1 MLICSFVL
9 VGLIEQRKCA
19 GSEEIVKERI
29 TKLQQQWEYLVQKS
43 NEKSQHLKES
53 NQQQQFNTNV
63 KELDFWLGEVMQL
76 MITHEVISTV
86 FNNLVSCPSGTN
98 SCWLSFFSCY
108 GGRKLFSFG
117 LVDQRFNQLQIG
129 LKGSKTVGNCFH
141 PKNMIWKLQP

>member
-1 MLICSFVL
+1 MSICSFVH

-63 KELDFWLGEVMQL
+63 KELDFWLGEVTQL
-76 MITHEVISTV
+76 MVTHE
-86 FNNLVSCPSGTN
+86 
-98 SCWLSFFSCY
+98 
-108 GGRKLFSFG
+108 
-117 LVDQRFNQLQIG
+117 
-129 LKGSKTVGNCFH
+129 
-141 PKNMIWKLQP
+141 MIIN